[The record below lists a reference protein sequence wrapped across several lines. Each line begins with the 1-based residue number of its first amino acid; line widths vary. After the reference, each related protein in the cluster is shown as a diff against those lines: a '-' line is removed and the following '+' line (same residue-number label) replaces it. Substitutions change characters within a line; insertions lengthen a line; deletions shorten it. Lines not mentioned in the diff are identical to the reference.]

1 MINIKY
7 KKNPLLGS
15 GYLDCGFEPLDSL
28 LLYSLSSLILLLSR
42 PSIPR
47 YYISLHTIQYL
58 SVLQMIS

>member
-28 LLYSLSSLILLLSR
+28 LLYSLSST
-42 PSIPR
+42 
-47 YYISLHTIQYL
+47 ISLLHNTRIYNMI
-58 SVLQMIS
+58 SVL

>member
-28 LLYSLSSLILLLSR
+28 LLYYSILLVLLFSYSQDLPYYDSR
-42 PSIPR
+42 YHNI
-47 YYISLHTIQYL
+47 
-58 SVLQMIS
+58 